1 MSESTRPF
9 SKASKSNA
17 LVILGIETRDPA
29 TVAPNLWRNFLRS
42 ECDVAINLVLDVD
55 ATFRVEAVNA
65 SVLLATIDSITTLKR
80 LLGFIVVRYTE
91 ERSYQVRNAPSFYRS
106 ILSRHRIVTYYF
118 SQARVAGGAPGA
130 GDGPGWS

>member
-1 MSESTRPF
+1 MGIHLGSNFGLQFFVSESTRPF

-91 ERSYQVRNAPSFYRS
+91 
-106 ILSRHRIVTYYF
+106 
-118 SQARVAGGAPGA
+118 
-130 GDGPGWS
+130 